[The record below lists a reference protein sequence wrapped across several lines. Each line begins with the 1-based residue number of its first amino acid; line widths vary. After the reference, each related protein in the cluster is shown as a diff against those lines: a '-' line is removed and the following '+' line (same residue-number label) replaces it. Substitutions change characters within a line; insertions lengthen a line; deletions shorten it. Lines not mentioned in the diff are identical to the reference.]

1 MNSKTR
7 LEKLEAKVGGSRG
20 PVRTPEEKALVD
32 QYYDILIGN
41 ICEDRSGRDPPKK
54 LVRAVEK
61 IWRDKPE
68 PPPSPAFE
76 AFWQYLTEALDKS
89 LGAEQPEE
97 RKAVLPIHVR
107 PPSERP
113 KPQAEKEKAPDRTG
127 IERQREY
134 LKKLGQPKDR
144 AR

>member
-1 MNSKTR
+1 M
-7 LEKLEAKVGGSRG
+7 
-20 PVRTPEEKALVD
+20 RTPEEKALVD

-41 ICEDRSGRDPPKK
+41 ICENRPGRDPPKK

-76 AFWQYLTEALDKS
+76 AFWQRLTESLDKS

-97 RKAVLPIHVR
+97 RKAVLAKRSLRDIAGQHGIAK
-107 PPSERP
+107 SALDRP